1 MHAYKKTSTV
11 FLHYSQ
17 LWTCD
22 YVLMNCI
29 MSVATENSFCNL
41 NSVQLLKC
49 WLILKFTL
57 LNLENPKWRIQMI
70 SALSGIS
77 SLKNFSNHW
86 LFFFVFFKRGVGQ
99 QFILILTYFF
109 LRPLLNHC
117 EALFHW
123 RNKKT
128 KRVFFLIFGNI
139 VSLCN
144 MNCLIWTDIH
154 FTYLDTL

>member
-1 MHAYKKTSTV
+1 
-11 FLHYSQ
+11 
-17 LWTCD
+17 
-22 YVLMNCI
+22 

-123 RNKKT
+123 RNKILQ
-128 KRVFFLIFGNI
+128 RVFFFLIFGNI
-139 VSLCN
+139 VS
-144 MNCLIWTDIH
+144 CLQYELFNLNWH
-154 FTYLDTL
+154 SLYLFGHIIKN